1 MKSTLLFIC
10 SLLCMLFFAVHLTIS
25 GLSLTIPPDEAWV
38 QVVNSREASR
48 FLHDQESFNMVMGT
62 IITGITG
69 VAVMA
74 AIISLFF
81 LRKQSILRWFRC
93 GLLLANIAILIT
105 CGILFSVT
113 LVETMQPEPACMQLC
128 WPWQTSYWAKAVKHV
143 QQSAMFLGLCCGMLS
158 GVNCCAFY
166 LFYRRLERYGD

>member
-74 AIISLFF
+74 AIISL
-81 LRKQSILRWFRC
+81 LK
-93 GLLLANIAILIT
+93 T
-105 CGILFSVT
+105 T
-113 LVETMQPEPACMQLC
+113 L
-128 WPWQTSYWAKAVKHV
+128 AKA
-143 QQSAMFLGLCCGMLS
+143 
-158 GVNCCAFY
+158 
-166 LFYRRLERYGD
+166 